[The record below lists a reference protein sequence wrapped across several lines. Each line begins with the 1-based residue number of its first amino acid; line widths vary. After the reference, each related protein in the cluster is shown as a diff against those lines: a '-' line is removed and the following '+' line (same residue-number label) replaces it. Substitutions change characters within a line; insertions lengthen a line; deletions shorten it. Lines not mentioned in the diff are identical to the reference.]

1 MKGLDTVS
9 SMIDSNKKY
18 IEYLLFAL
26 IVIGLMPG
34 TLLGFNVGAQVKS
47 AVRPLT
53 DIMSNSIVQFVLFV
67 LLLFTCCI
75 KKDTNLFL
83 LLAVFLIITRR

>member
-34 TLLGFNVGAQVKS
+34 TLLGFNVGSQVKS

-53 DIMSNSIVQFVLFV
+53 DIMSNSMVQFVLFV

-83 LLAVFLIITRR
+83 LLAVFLIVTRR

>member
-1 MKGLDTVS
+1 MKVLDSVS
-9 SMIDSNKKY
+9 GMINSNKLY

-26 IVIGLMPG
+26 IVVGLMPG
-34 TLLGFNVGAQVKS
+34 SLLGFNVGSQVKS
-47 AVRPLT
+47 MVRPVT
-53 DIMSNSIVQFVLFV
+53 DFMSNSIVQFILFA

-83 LLAVFLIITRR
+83 LLAVFLLVTRS